1 MVDDMTALQDSEEEQ
16 RHGGAARFRQA
27 VEASAIGFAFWGAD
41 GALYD
46 ANDSFLAI
54 TGYARADVVAGVV
67 NWRPMM
73 RGIPDAGV
81 CPLREEEFVCAHGV
95 RIPILIAH
103 VRLGTAPE
111 HGVSYVLD
119 VSAQK
124 RTEEQSRQADKTQ
137 AVVQLAGGIAHDF
150 NNLLMTILG
159 NCEMLTAKLDAKG
172 SLHEMA
178 ALIEEAAQRAADLT
192 RRLLAVARRQPL
204 RPQAV
209 DVGRLAAGLLERLR
223 GILGDSIAIEL
234 SSRRDLREAMAD
246 PAALETAILNLAVNA
261 GDAMPNGG
269 RLLIEAGIAQV
280 DEVRA
285 RQLGDIR
292 PGRYVT
298 ISLADNG
305 TGMPPEVAKRAFD
318 PFFSTKRGGKGRGL
332 GLGTVEGFVKQSGG
346 HVTLASAPGKGTT
359 VTIYLPPAPP
369 AETAAGS
376 S

>member
-1 MVDDMTALQDSEEEQ
+1 MTARQDSEEEQ

-46 ANDSFLAI
+46 ANDSFLVI

-81 CPLREEEFVCAHGV
+81 CPLREEEFVRTDGV
-95 RIPILIAH
+95 RIPVLISH

-111 HGVSYVLD
+111 QGVSYVLD
-119 VSAQK
+119 LSAQK
-124 RTEEQSRQADKTQ
+124 RTEEQSRQAEKTQ
-137 AVVQLAGGIAHDF
+137 AVAQLAGGIAHDF

-159 NCEMLTAKLDAKG
+159 NSEMLTAKLDAKG
-172 SLHEMA
+172 PLHEMA

-204 RPQAV
+204 RPQAIDV
-209 DVGRLAAGLLERLR
+209 DRLAAGLLERFR

-234 SSRRDLREAMAD
+234 PRRRDLQRAMAD
-246 PAALETAILNLAVNA
+246 PTALETAILNLVDNA
-261 GDAMPNGG
+261 RDAMPEGG
-269 RLLIEAGIAQV
+269 RLLIETGIGQV
-280 DEVRA
+280 DEAQA
-285 RQLGDIR
+285 RQLGEVT
-292 PGRYVT
+292 PGPYIT
-298 ISLADNG
+298 ISVTDNG
-305 TGMPPEVAKRAFD
+305 IGMAPEVARRAFD
-318 PFFSTKRGGKGRGL
+318 PFFSTKRGGRGRGL

-359 VTIYLPPAPP
+359 VTIYLPPA
-369 AETAAGS
+369 ASGRVAMR
-376 S
+376 